1 MSGALSRVTAN
12 ASAPALLALAVVI
25 AVLVAIEPA
34 LISTST
40 GFNILT
46 QAAVTVIIASGFAV
60 AMLSGQL
67 DLSVGATA
75 VLAGVVAMH
84 LQEQSIAVSLVAGLL
99 VGCAVG
105 AVNGLLVTRLGV
117 PSLLA
122 TLGTLIA
129 ARGVAFF
136 YSGGRPVQGQMPDVA
151 ASLNSSFLGVLSIRI
166 CLAIAV
172 VVIVDATIRR
182 TVWGRRVM
190 ATGGNPK
197 AAQAVGV
204 SVNRITMQA
213 LVLSGSLA
221 AAGGTLQAYLLN
233 SATPAGGEATL
244 VAVIAG
250 VVVGGV
256 ALTGGRGSVAG
267 AALGVLLI
275 ATVTVGMNLI
285 GVDSAYQRILVGG
298 LLLLVVLTSA
308 PQIARALRKRQGGDR
323 TRRGALDVSSQIG

>member
-1 MSGALSRVTAN
+1 MSGSLTRVAAN
-12 ASAPALLALAVVI
+12 SSAPALLALAIVI
-25 AVLVAIEPA
+25 VVLVAIEPS
-34 LISTST
+34 LIDVST
-40 GFNILT
+40 GFNILS
-46 QAAVTVIIASGFAV
+46 QAAVVVIIASGFAV

-75 VLAGVVAMH
+75 VLAGVVAIQ
-84 LQEQSIAVSLVAGLL
+84 LQGLGVAVSVVAGILA
-99 VGCAVG
+99 GSAVG
-105 AVNGLLVTRLGV
+105 AVNGLLVTKLGV

-136 YSGGRPVQGQMPDVA
+136 YSGGRPIQGQMPDVA
-151 ASLNSSFLGVLSIRI
+151 AFLNAPFLGILSIRV

-190 ATGGNPK
+190 STGGNPK

-204 SVNRITMQA
+204 PVNRITMQA
-213 LVLSGSLA
+213 LVLSGTLA
-221 AAGGTLQAYLLN
+221 AVGGTLQAYLLN
-233 SATPAGGEATL
+233 SATPAGGETTL
-244 VAVIAG
+244 VTVIAG

-308 PQIARALRKRQGGDR
+308 PQIAGALRRREGGDQTTTAMANR
-323 TRRGALDVSSQIG
+323 SS